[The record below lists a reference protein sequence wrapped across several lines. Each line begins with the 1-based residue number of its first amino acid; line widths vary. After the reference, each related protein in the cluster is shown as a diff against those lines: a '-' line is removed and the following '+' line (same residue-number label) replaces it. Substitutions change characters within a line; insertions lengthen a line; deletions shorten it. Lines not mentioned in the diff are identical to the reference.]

1 MVHDIVVF
9 TLMAAGAVGCLIM
22 LMAAAAMPR
31 GARTSQP
38 AGADAPPVTVLK
50 TLHGDEPGLFE
61 NLASFCE
68 QDYAGPVQ
76 IVFGVSNPNDPA
88 VGIVRRLRQI
98 YPSKAL
104 ELVVD
109 GRVAGTNPKV
119 ANLINMSSKIEHDII
134 VLADSDIRVSR
145 DYLSK
150 VVAALE
156 GAGHGAVTC
165 PYYGKATDSFWSKL
179 AQLHVDTHFLP
190 GVVLGSKLGLTRP
203 CLGSTIALHRKS
215 LIDIGGFEAVADC
228 LADDYELGAALAD
241 RGAPV
246 TVLPIAVGHICG
258 ESSLGELWH
267 HELRWML
274 TIRTIDL
281 LGYFGWT
288 VTYSF
293 PLALIALCLRAGWPA
308 IGLGAVALVCRVV
321 VLRAVERG
329 YGLPARPYWLIPL
342 RDLLSFAVFVA
353 GFLVQDLSWKG
364 RRYRLMAEGT
374 MQSDRRSSA
383 P

>member
-1 MVHDIVVF
+1 MVHEIVALV
-9 TLMAAGAVGCLIM
+9 LMTAGAVGCLIM
-22 LMAAAAMPR
+22 LMAAFAMPR
-31 GARTSQP
+31 GARTAQAAGEAAP
-38 AGADAPPVTVLK
+38 AVTVLK

-61 NLASFCE
+61 NLVSFCE
-68 QDYAGPVQ
+68 QDYGGPVQ

-88 VGIVRRLRQI
+88 IGYVKRLRQI
-98 YPSKAL
+98 YPGKSL
-104 ELVVD
+104 DLVVD

-119 ANLINMSSKIEHDII
+119 ANLINMSSRIEHDIV
-134 VLADSDIRVSR
+134 VLADSDIRVTR
-145 DYLSK
+145 DYLST
-150 VVAALE
+150 VVGALE
-156 GAGHGAVTC
+156 QAGHGAVTC
-165 PYYGKATDSFWSKL
+165 PYYGIATDSFWSKL
-179 AQLHVDTHFLP
+179 AQLHVDSHFLP

-215 LIDIGGFEAVADC
+215 LVDIGGFEAVADC

-246 TVLPIAVGHICG
+246 TVLPFAVGHICG
-258 ESSLGELWH
+258 ESSFGELWH

-281 LGYFGWT
+281 LGYLGWT

-293 PLALIALCLRAGWPA
+293 PLALIALCLGAGSPA
-308 IGLGAVALVCRVV
+308 IGLALAALACRAIA
-321 VLRAVERG
+321 LRAVERG

-353 GFLVQDLSWKG
+353 GFLAQDLSWKG